1 MNLKVSDIVKG
12 KIEPGDVLFVKMESA
27 TGKQCADIGER
38 IRKMFPDNKV
48 VVYNKSIMEIEIYKS
63 VKLLESLADN

>member
-12 KIEPGDVLFVKMESA
+12 KIEPGDVLFVKMECA
-27 TGKQCADIGER
+27 TGKQCADIGKK

-48 VVYNKSIMEIEIYKS
+48 VVYNKRIMEIEIYKS
-63 VKLLESLADN
+63 VKLLESFR